1 MRLIKEDIYNFILT
15 GIYTLGISLS
25 LLSFIFNINI
35 FIKFNLLFSLLSVV
49 ILFKYE
55 TKHNYNLYLYSILL
69 LLFFFLSSFLVDRFG
84 WRFITPLQ
92 FIFSGLGF
100 SMILLSYRIYSIS
113 GYIVFYGL
121 AFYFLVLMTMGVSGD
136 QALKWSSSNGIS
148 TLMLIA
154 CISLYIISNFEKKE
168 IDLYPALL
176 TLLISIWGIG
186 RSGIISSFVLFIGLI
201 LIKFWHKR
209 KIVYFIFTFFI
220 FLSTMIYYFSDIFIN
235 FSLNNNFLSN
245 AVIRF
250 IERGDEFSE
259 SSARSTMWANYIN
272 NIDLTRFF
280 FGVNVETDPWDEGIE
295 NSFNYHNSF
304 IDLHLQTGIY
314 GIFTMCLLFFSLFTL
329 FKYNKVLFLLLLV
342 LIIRSFTDTIFF
354 FGRYDYLMYF
364 FIFCKKR
371 NKLQIR

>member
-84 WRFITPLQ
+84 WRFITPLH